1 MALDP
6 NTIIELQHNLDKLK
20 REHALMEEK
29 IHALLSSTNKDDLK
43 IHRLKREKL
52 ALKDQIAKIDGL
64 LTPNIIA

>member
-6 NTIIELQHNLDKLK
+6 NTIINLQHNLDRVKK
-20 REHALMEEK
+20 EHALLEEQ
-29 IHALLSSTNKDDLK
+29 IQSLIMGVDRDDLK
-43 IHRLKREKL
+43 VHRLKKEKL